1 MLYERIKTPR
11 LKEEEEPE
19 TVLPE
24 PQVIE
29 VVRKRCPNCRALN
42 DEEAKFCVKFGAS
55 FIEKT
60 VKRLEIDAEKPR
72 LVRSKT
78 VTYAVR
84 LI

>member
-29 VVRKRCPNCRALN
+29 VVRKRCP
-42 DEEAKFCVKFGAS
+42 
-55 FIEKT
+55 T
-60 VKRLEIDAEKPR
+60 AEH
-72 LVRSKT
+72 
-78 VTYAVR
+78 
-84 LI
+84 